1 MEKLISK
8 FMDTQILVVG
18 AGGAGIRAAVTA
30 ADQGKEILLIS
41 ETEIGNSGSTFYP
54 LSYEWGMLFA
64 ENEQDA
70 ETFYQEIVSASGE
83 CMNRKL
89 ARKLAYDSREAY
101 RQMCEE
107 GIHFVPMK
115 ELGIVGCFGRE
126 SRGAF
131 GCDRE
136 EIIQAQKTAL
146 LKRKNIEIRT
156 DLSVVSLLI
165 QNQVCY
171 GAAAVD
177 NEGNLYVI
185 YAQSVILACGGG
197 EGLYEYGASYGN
209 LIGGAY
215 AMAARHGA
223 RLVNLEFI
231 QFVHGSVKPIRG
243 INYYPF
249 SYEELPDIYNGKM
262 EKCLKDYLPPDM
274 TEEECLLAHAKHG
287 PFSTD
292 SKGKYLEYA
301 MVGEYKKGNGPGLIV
316 VPDKIRASK
325 ARYQLWNQFLH
336 RYDLDASASMQL
348 YPFAQ
353 GFNGGVLLHEDMS
366 TDIKG
371 LFACG
376 ESAGGCHGPNRMG
389 GLCIL
394 ATQVF
399 GKAAGKA
406 AAEYA
411 EKHPIERPDTEE
423 CEAILESEFEQRG
436 TENCTDSENILQR
449 IRHIMQTYAC
459 LQRNEEGLSEALQE
473 IEEIQIHPLKHLGQ
487 RNAALYF
494 RIKNAADAAKLI
506 LYSMKLRKESR
517 GCHDRSDYPQRDMNQ
532 TEMNWVG
539 MRGKELQGG
548 RLNI

>member
-1 MEKLISK
+1 MENLISQ
-8 FMDTQILVVG
+8 FTNVQILVIG
-18 AGGAGIRAAVTA
+18 AGGAGIRAAITA
-30 ADQGKEILLIS
+30 ADKGKNVLLLS

-64 ENEQDA
+64 ENEKDA
-70 ETFYQEIVSASGE
+70 EIFYQEIVSASGE
-83 CMNRKL
+83 CMNKKL

-101 RQMCEE
+101 LQMCEE

-115 ELGIVGCFGRE
+115 EMGIVGCFGRK

-136 EIIQAQKTAL
+136 EIIQAQKTSL
-146 LKRKNIEIRT
+146 LKRNNIKFRS

-165 QNQVCY
+165 KNQVCY
-171 GAAAVD
+171 GAVAVD
-177 NEGNLYVI
+177 QEGSLQAI
-185 YAQSVILACGGG
+185 YAEVVVLACGGG
-197 EGLYEYGASYGN
+197 EDLYEFGTAYGN
-209 LIGGAY
+209 LNGGAY

-231 QFVHGSVKPIRG
+231 QFVHGSVKPVRG

-249 SYEELPDIYNGKM
+249 SYEELPRVYNARM
-262 EKCLKDYLPPDM
+262 ESCLQEYLPPDV

-301 MVGEYKKGNGPGLIV
+301 MIGEYQKGNGAGLLI
-316 VPDKIRASK
+316 VPDKERVHK
-325 ARYQLWNQFLH
+325 PRYRLWNQFLDE
-336 RYDLDASASMQL
+336 YGLDASVSMQL
-348 YPFAQ
+348 FPFAQ
-353 GFNGGVLLHEDMS
+353 GFNGGVLLHDDLS

-399 GKAAGKA
+399 GKAAGDA
-406 AAEYA
+406 AASWDSSPA
-411 EKHPIERPDTEE
+411 GKPDLGE
-423 CEAILESEFEQRG
+423 CEAMLRDEFGQKK
-436 TENCTDSENILQR
+436 TDKHQDPEKAMQR

-459 LQRNEEGLSEALQE
+459 LQRSEDGLSEALKK
-473 IEEIQIHPLKHLGQ
+473 IEEIQINPLEHLGEKDT
-487 RNAALYF
+487 ALYF
-494 RIKNAADAAKLI
+494 RTQNAADAARLI
-506 LYSMKLRKESR
+506 LFSMKQRRESR
-517 GCHDRSDYPQRDMNQ
+517 GCHDRADYPERDEKQ
-532 TEMNWVG
+532 TAMNWVTLEG
-539 MRGKELQGG
+539 RMLQGG
-548 RLNI
+548 CLNT